1 MHAMHVRRHDEDP
14 QHPVEPG
21 GKRDVGMIE
30 HGAGVEDHLE
40 QEHGEG
46 RGAERDHHGDLP
58 QHGERDL
65 DRVEAHRRGHVD
77 VAVGVMHL
85 MQPPE
90 DRHLVR
96 DEMLKPDGEV
106 EHEQRD
112 QDFQPIGP
120 VDLVEQAKLMLLG
133 EERRGDRG
141 KRHGKERHEP
151 QHQRIDAG
159 NAEIG
164 EPAARLGDA

>member
-1 MHAMHVRRHDEDP
+1 M
-14 QHPVEPG
+14 
-21 GKRDVGMIE
+21 
-30 HGAGVEDHLE
+30 LE
-40 QEHGEG
+40 
-46 RGAERDHHGDLP
+46 
-58 QHGERDL
+58 
-65 DRVEAHRRGHVD
+65 
-77 VAVGVMHL
+77 
-85 MQPPE
+85 
-90 DRHLVR
+90 
-96 DEMLKPDGEV
+96 PDGEV

-141 KRHGKERHEP
+141 KRHGEERHEP

-164 EPAARLGDA
+164 EPAARFETLSLPLRPQQLDRRHDHEHAGKYREA